1 MIRSRWVSALLW
13 LLLLP
18 FTAWAI
24 VRISGRTPT
33 WHWVSLVAFTPYA
46 AAASVIPLALALGL
60 RRRAVALTALITTTA
75 LAAVVLPRCLPNS
88 NPSARGE
95 RLRVLSTNL
104 AVGQADVQSLMR
116 LVRAVQPD
124 VLTVQELTPQ
134 AAERL
139 QKAGLRTLLPYAVD
153 RSSVDPQGSG
163 IYSRF
168 PLTELPMIEL
178 GGFRQA
184 QGTISHPTGQRIGVV
199 SVHPCS
205 PSDVHD
211 TPCWADGL
219 RALPRAGGEL
229 KVLAGDFNST
239 LDHRPLRDLLDSG
252 YRDAADVRGKA
263 LIPTWPQRWWNVPDV
278 TLDHVF
284 ADRRMAVEHFSVH
297 SLPGT
302 DHRAVFATLR
312 LP

>member
-1 MIRSRWVSALLW
+1 MSRSGWISALLW
-13 LLLLP
+13 LLVVP
-18 FTAWAI
+18 FAAWASLR
-24 VRISGRTPT
+24 VTGWTPT

-46 AAASVIPLALALGL
+46 AAGSVVPLILALGL
-60 RRRAVALTALITTTA
+60 RRTAAAVTAGVTA
-75 LAAVVLPRCLPNS
+75 IAFAAVVLPRLLPDG
-88 NPSARGE
+88 NPEARGA
-95 RLRVLSTNL
+95 RLAVLGVNL
-104 AVGQADVQSLMR
+104 AVGQADVAA
-116 LVRAVQPD
+116 LVKLVGTLRPD

-139 QKAGLRTLLPYAVD
+139 NRAGLRGLLPYAVD

-163 IYSRF
+163 IYARH
-168 PLTELPMIEL
+168 PLTELPVIEL

-184 QGTISHPTGQRIGVV
+184 RATLAHAGGRRVEVV

-211 TPCWADGL
+211 TPCWAEGL
-219 RALPRAGGEL
+219 RALPRAGGGL
-229 KVLAGDFNST
+229 TVLAGDFNST

-263 LIPTWPQRWWNVPDV
+263 LIPTWPQRWWDVPEV
-278 TLDHVF
+278 TLDHVL
-284 ADRRMAVEHFSVH
+284 ADRRMAVRDFSVH

-302 DHRAVFATLR
+302 DHRSVFAALR